1 MEEEIAGAL
10 GEVRVVGITAIATV
24 AAAMLGVMGVEMAML
39 AGTEVEMAAETIADK
54 GGARKDRHL
63 HPISSDFDLYSMGKD
78 GDSVKPLTAQKS
90 HDDVI
95 RASDGGYYGLA
106 KNF

>member
-1 MEEEIAGAL
+1 
-10 GEVRVVGITAIATV
+10 
-24 AAAMLGVMGVEMAML
+24 
-39 AGTEVEMAAETIADK
+39 
-54 GGARKDRHL
+54 
-63 HPISSDFDLYSMGKD
+63 MGKD